1 MTHGQNVAMSSR
13 EELLAAVQ
21 FNADGLVPAIAQQRG
36 SGQVLMMAWMN
47 RASLERTLDTGKA
60 TYYSRSRAQLW
71 TKGEES
77 GNTQVVLSIAADC
90 DGDTLLLEVDQTGPA
105 CHTGT
110 RTCFDTTS
118 VDIAPSSDVTP

>member
-1 MTHGQNVAMSSR
+1 M
-13 EELLAAVQ
+13 Q
-21 FNADGLVPAIAQQRG
+21 FNADGLVPAIAQQQG
-36 SGQVLMMAWMN
+36 SGEVLMMAWMN
-47 RASLERTLDTGKA
+47 RESLERTLDTGKA

-77 GNTQVVLSIAADC
+77 GNTQIVLAIAADC

-110 RTCFDTTS
+110 RTCFDATS
-118 VDIAPSSDVTP
+118 MDLAT